1 MQNKIIVDSREKK
14 NQHILRWFLAHGID
28 YEIKK
33 LDIADYRLSDREN
46 LVVDRKQNL
55 DELIHNLFGKDK
67 RRFYNEVRLAYKN
80 KVKVVIVCE
89 HSAEINSIGSVARFQ
104 SKHSKISG
112 QDLRREI
119 ERVRLSYGVDF
130 VFCDKPNT
138 AETISKILGV
148 RI

>member
-33 LDIADYRLSDREN
+33 LDIADYKLYGNEK

-67 RRFYNEVRLAYKN
+67 RRFYNEVRLAHKN

-89 HSAEINSIGSVARFQ
+89 HSAEINSVGSVARFQ
-104 SKHSKISG
+104 SKHSKITG

-130 VFCDKPNT
+130 VFCDKSKT
-138 AETISKILGV
+138 AETILKILGV